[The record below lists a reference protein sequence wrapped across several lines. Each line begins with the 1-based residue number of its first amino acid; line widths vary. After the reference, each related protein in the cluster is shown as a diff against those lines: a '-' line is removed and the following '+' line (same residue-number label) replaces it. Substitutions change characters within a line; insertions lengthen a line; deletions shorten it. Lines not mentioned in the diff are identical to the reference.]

1 MDINLDFF
9 KKGERQ
15 REIEEIKKNT
25 RRYAK
30 RQMTWF
36 RRDPETIFFNPEDK
50 ESVIEYLENTI
61 PN

>member
-1 MDINLDFF
+1 MFAHID
-9 KKGERQ
+9 GEISL
-15 REIEEIKKNT
+15 EFAIEEIKKNT